1 MSIFTSTQIIL
12 AVMVVTYIVAKILKV
27 STELSMFAAALAG
40 GLAGGVGVPAR
51 HIVEGAFT
59 YLDII
64 LIFITATLFM
74 NILKESGGVAF
85 VVRGILRKFFRKKSV
100 LFVLITLLLLLPGAL
115 TGAGS
120 VTVLITGGM
129 IAIVLGYMG
138 ISKPKAAAIIF
149 ILAGLSAAAPPV
161 SLWAMLTAA
170 GVNMPY
176 VGFFLPLLL
185 PCLFLSLVTI
195 FILGWQGKPVNLEKA
210 LKELP
215 QAPPKMNWIRVSL
228 PFLVFLFLV
237 LAGRIWPHSLPVVGL
252 PMMFMAAA
260 FTSLLLSPV
269 KINFLKISRD
279 TVHQLLP
286 LIGTLTCV
294 GILVQIMTLTGVRGL
309 IAITTVTLP
318 LVVVFC
324 TLCLVLPV
332 SEAVLMWGA
341 APVLGVPLVLLFNTI
356 GLNPIIALA
365 GMSVIWPLGDALP
378 PTAII
383 GRLTADTIGMKEPYS
398 ELLKYCVV
406 PAAIVMAVGT
416 LMVVFSKKLA
426 FFTLL

>member
-1 MSIFTSTQIIL
+1 MFTSTQIIL
-12 AVMVVTYIVAKILKV
+12 AVMVVAYIIFKSLKV
-27 STELSMFAAALAG
+27 STELSMFLAALAG
-40 GLAGGVGVPAR
+40 GLAGGVGIPAR

-64 LIFITATLFM
+64 FIFITATLFM
-74 NILKESGGVAF
+74 NLLKESGGIAF
-85 VVRGILRKFFRKKSV
+85 VIRGILRKFHRRKSI
-100 LFVLITLLLLLPGAL
+100 LFVLITVLLLIPGAL

-129 IAIVLGYMG
+129 IAVVLEYMG

-149 ILAGLSAAAPPV
+149 IIAGLSAAAPPV

-176 VGFFLPLLL
+176 IGFFLPLLI
-185 PCLFLSLVTI
+185 PCIALSLLTI
-195 FILGWQGKPVNLEKA
+195 FILGWRGKPVNLEKA
-210 LKELP
+210 MKELP
-215 QAPPKMNWIRVSL
+215 EAPHRMNWIRIFI
-228 PFLVFLFLV
+228 PFLAFLFLV
-237 LAGRIWPHSLPVVGL
+237 VAGRIWPHSLPVIGL
-252 PMMFMAAA
+252 PLMFIVAAVIT
-260 FTSLLLSPV
+260 FSLSPV
-269 KINFLKISRD
+269 KLNFLQISRN

-309 IAITTVTLP
+309 IAITIVTLP
-318 LVVVFC
+318 VTAVIL
-324 TLCLVLPV
+324 TLSLVLPI

-341 APVLGVPLVLLFNTI
+341 APVLGVPLVLLFNTM
-356 GLNPIIALA
+356 GLNPIVALA
-365 GMSVIWPLGDALP
+365 GMSIIWPLGDALP

-383 GRLTADTIGMKEPYS
+383 GRLTKDTTRMEEPYS
-398 ELLKYCVV
+398 QLLKYCII
-406 PAAIVMAVGT
+406 PAVIIMAVGI

-426 FFTLL
+426 FLTLL

>member
-1 MSIFTSTQIIL
+1 
-12 AVMVVTYIVAKILKV
+12 MVVTYIVAKVLKV
-27 STELSMFAAALAG
+27 STEISMFAAALTG
-40 GLAGGVGVPAR
+40 GLAGGVGIPAR
-51 HIVEGAFT
+51 HIAEGAFT

-85 VVRGILRKFFRKKSV
+85 VVRGILKKFFRRKSI
-100 LFVLITLLLLLPGAL
+100 LLVLITFLLLLPGAL

-138 ISKPKAAAIIF
+138 ISKPKTAAIIF

-185 PCLFLSLVTI
+185 PCLLLSLITI
-195 FILGWQGKPVNLEKA
+195 FILGWRGKPVNLEKA

-215 QAPPKMNWIRVSL
+215 EAPQKMSWIRVSL

-260 FTSLLLSPV
+260 FISLLLSPV
-269 KINFLKISRD
+269 KINFLKISRN

-309 IAITTVTLP
+309 IAITIVTLP
-318 LVVVFC
+318 LIAVFI

-383 GRLTADTIGMKEPYS
+383 GRLTVDTVGMKEPYS
-398 ELLKYCVV
+398 KFLKYCII
-406 PAAIVMAVGT
+406 PAAIIMAVGT